1 MAIGVAKRT
10 SLSYFGFLNEKTTVM
25 DRQREA
31 SRPVQKPLPDDDQW
45 YVSRNEHEYG
55 PLRFSDLAQFAKQGR
70 LLERD
75 WVWKPG
81 LASWVAA
88 SDVSGIFVESA
99 QLRREPRQV
108 NRSDGNESQ
117 KPTPKPDFKKRAK
130 DQIKSFGLMF
140 LYLWVVFGMLALHES
155 IILSQHQINY
165 VWHGFAV
172 VNALVFAKVMLVA
185 EDLHLGHRFH
195 NKPLFY
201 SVLIKSILFAIA
213 LICFHIVE
221 HVLVGMWDGKSM
233 AESIAEVGANR
244 LVGIVSLGIIGTV
257 ALAPFFLLSEI
268 GRVIGRDNFW
278 ALFFQRR
285 SS

>member
-1 MAIGVAKRT
+1 
-10 SLSYFGFLNEKTTVM
+10 LSG
-25 DRQREA
+25 
-31 SRPVQKPLPDDDQW
+31 DDQW
-45 YVSRNEHEYG
+45 YVSKDEQKYG
-55 PLRFSDLAQFAKQGR
+55 PIRFGDLAQFAKQGF
-70 LLERD
+70 LLEDDWIWRAGLDSWIPARD
-75 WVWKPG
+75 APG
-81 LASWVAA
+81 LFTE
-88 SDVSGIFVESA
+88 SG
-99 QLRREPRQV
+99 QRRSEPRQFD
-108 NRSDGNESQ
+108 RSFGEEGDKRGSERH
-117 KPTPKPDFKKRAK
+117 FKERAK
-130 DQIKSFGLMF
+130 DQIKNFALMF
-140 LYLWVVFGMLALHES
+140 LYLWVVFGMLAIHEA

-165 VWHGFAV
+165 VSHGLAV

-185 EDLHLGHRFH
+185 EDLHLGHRLDD
-195 NKPLFY
+195 KPLIY
-201 SVLIKSILFAIA
+201 SILFKSVLFGIT

-221 HVLVGMWDGKSM
+221 HVLIGMWDGKPM

>member
-1 MAIGVAKRT
+1 MAIGVAKRM

-25 DRQREA
+25 DRQR
-31 SRPVQKPLPDDDQW
+31 
-45 YVSRNEHEYG
+45 
-55 PLRFSDLAQFAKQGR
+55 
-70 LLERD
+70 
-75 WVWKPG
+75 
-81 LASWVAA
+81 AA
-88 SDVSGIFVESA
+88 S
-99 QLRREPRQV
+99 RQV

-140 LYLWVVFGMLALHES
+140 LYLWVMFGMLALHES

-165 VWHGFAV
+165 VWHGLAV

-201 SVLIKSILFAIA
+201 SVIIKSILFAIA

-244 LVGIVSLGIIGTV
+244 LVGIASLGIIGTV

-278 ALFFQRR
+278 ALLFQRR